1 MSLFKN
7 MNLARWII
15 LSSVVGSI
23 GLGVVGYT
31 QSSRLGRLQADL
43 EKNGTRKTATGQT
56 YDDSDIA
63 KLVRELE
70 TLGRKHSQLTKAQRA
85 EGFTETEGLNNYIE
99 RAIVQDGVE
108 LGDHGTDPSTVNVTK
123 GIVDKKIRIKPNT
136 RDKTFPRSKIANFLY
151 KLEADSRRIRVTDL
165 LIELGGKNKVR
176 EHEIPE
182 ENMWTY
188 EVEITSRQREEGK

>member
-1 MSLFKN
+1 MKFFKDL
-7 MNLARWII
+7 NLARGII
-15 LSSVVGSI
+15 IFSVAGSI
-23 GLGVVGYT
+23 ALAVLGYA
-31 QSSRLGRLQADL
+31 QSSRLGTLQSDL
-43 EKNGTRKTATGQT
+43 EKTGERKASTGT
-56 YDDSDIA
+56 YSDSDVA

-70 TLGRKHSQLTKAQRA
+70 SLGRKHTQLTKAQRA

-99 RAIVQDGVE
+99 RAITDDHVE
-108 LGDHGTDPSTVNVTK
+108 LGEHGTDPSTVNVTK
-123 GIVDKKIRIKPNT
+123 GIVDKKIRIKPT
-136 RDKTFPRSKIANFLY
+136 SRDKTFPRSKIANFLY

-165 LIELGGKNKVR
+165 IIELGGKNKVR

>member
-1 MSLFKN
+1 MFKN
-7 MNLARWII
+7 FNLARWII
-15 LSSVVGSI
+15 LFSVVGSLA
-23 GLGVVGYT
+23 LGVLGYM
-31 QSSRLGRLQADL
+31 QSSSLRELRTDL
-43 EKNGTRKTATGQT
+43 EKSGVRKSASGS
-56 YDDSDIA
+56 YDDSAVA
-63 KLVRELE
+63 KLVRELD
-70 TLGRKHSQLTKAQRA
+70 TLGRKHSQLAKAKRA

-123 GIVDKKIRIKPNT
+123 GIVDKKIRIKPNS
-136 RDKTFPRSKIANFLY
+136 RDKVFQRSKIANFLY

-165 LIELGGKNKVR
+165 VIELGGKNKVR

-182 ENMWTY
+182 EGNWTY

>member
-1 MSLFKN
+1 MFKN
-7 MNLARWII
+7 FNLARWII
-15 LSSVVGSI
+15 FASLLGSLA
-23 GLGVVGYT
+23 LGVVGY
-31 QSSRLGRLQADL
+31 LQASTLSELRSNL
-43 EKNGTRKTATGQT
+43 EKSGVRKSGAVS

-70 TLGRKHSQLTKAQRA
+70 TLGRKHTQLTKAKRA

-99 RAIVQDGVE
+99 RAITQDGVE
-108 LGDHGTDPSTVNVTK
+108 LGEHGTDPSTASVTK
-123 GIVDKKIRIKPNT
+123 GIVDKKIRIKPT
-136 RDKTFPRSKIANFLY
+136 SREKVFQRSKIANFLY

-165 LIELGGKNKVR
+165 KIELGGKSRVR

-182 ENMWTY
+182 EGNWTY